1 MSDQE
6 NVVLRSLTPL
16 ALNMDSRSLRAGRRW
31 VGPTLSALAVAAGL
45 TLLVSRNSEA
55 NSAFHALV
63 GHASRLVQR
72 PGPVPAAEPL
82 PVVNAGAPLPAAP
95 APVVEVLARAQV
107 ALPAPA
113 REAADPLATDEE
125 SKPAEAAPGPAKL
138 VRHARLQRAAM
149 PVTAPR
155 RSNIPRGAIQPAV
168 ETKSEPATSPE
179 LMAPTPVERD
189 TSELIAPYD
198 GGS

>member
-16 ALNMDSRSLRAGRRW
+16 ALNMDSGSLRAGRRW

-82 PVVNAGAPLPAAP
+82 PVVNAAPPPAAP

-107 ALPAPA
+107 AVAAPGT
-113 REAADPLATDEE
+113 EAADPPATDEE
-125 SKPAEAAPGPAKL
+125 SKPADAAPGPAKL
-138 VRHARLQRAAM
+138 VRRARLQRAAM
-149 PVTAPR
+149 PVTGPR
-155 RSNIPRGAIQPAV
+155 QSDIQRGDIQPAV
-168 ETKSEPATSPE
+168 ETKSEPAPSPE